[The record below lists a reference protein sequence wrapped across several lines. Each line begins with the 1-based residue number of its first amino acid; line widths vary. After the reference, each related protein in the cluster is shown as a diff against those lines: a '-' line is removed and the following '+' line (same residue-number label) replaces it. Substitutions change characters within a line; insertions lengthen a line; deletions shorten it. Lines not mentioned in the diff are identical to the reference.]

1 MWQRSSN
8 QGSPNPSGS
17 QNYPSPQQRGGW
29 VGRQDR
35 QSPQQG
41 SPGGWG
47 ERQYSRSPPQGSHGG
62 YVGSQDSR
70 SPHREFDLH
79 ATIRLAMLSTML
91 RKKISAARLP
101 GTTNIANAFLF
112 RMSRGGPI
120 RNFLQLE
127 QYACQNGMANIA
139 ALLLFVFNHE
149 TQMFQEVK
157 RLEEDQV
164 YLVIPSCIGTSLR
177 RDPNDVWSANG
188 GVGGSCGASDKQT
201 WGSGANIDA
210 QEVQRAIVA
219 ACDIKANPNLMRVPL
234 ERFCHAMTTVGA
246 IPLQV
251 EMDSQR
257 SSPVESPAQS
267 ACGYLQAED
276 ETPATLSCK
285 HGVLDGGQKIGACT
299 KCDWGE

>member
-17 QNYPSPQQRGGW
+17 QNYRSPQQQSRGGW

-35 QSPQQG
+35 QSPQQS
-41 SPGGWG
+41 SPGGWVG
-47 ERQYSRSPPQGSHGG
+47 RQERRSPPM
-62 YVGSQDSR
+62 
-70 SPHREFDLH
+70 EFDLH
-79 ATIRLAMLSTML
+79 ATIRRDMLSATL
-91 RKKISAARLP
+91 AKKVSAARLP
-101 GTTNIANAFLF
+101 GTTDIANAFLF

-120 RNFLQLE
+120 RSFQQLE

-139 ALLLFVFNHE
+139 ALLLFVFKYE
-149 TQMFQEVK
+149 TQMFQESK
-157 RLEEDQV
+157 RLEEDQI